1 VNGGNGPA
9 LSLWYRF
16 ICGVAYWGARILWGL
31 RVEGRENIP
40 PHGAAVVACNHRSL
54 LDPPI
59 VGCTLGRE
67 AGFLA
72 KRELFESPLVAA
84 LVRSLNSIPIDRSRL
99 SREKMGELA
108 DWLDTG
114 RLLVMF
120 PEGTRSKTG
129 ELGRPKPGIGVLLA
143 RKPVPVIPAWLEG
156 TDSPFRN
163 LFRRGR
169 MRIVYGVPH
178 AIPEE
183 AGPSEPRARA
193 RAITEVVMDHI
204 RALQEEMASP
214 GEAGSRP
221 AVATRDE
228 AAGSVNPREG

>member
-1 VNGGNGPA
+1 M
-9 LSLWYRF
+9 SLWYRF
-16 ICGVAYWGARILWGL
+16 IRDLAYWVARIVWGL

-40 PHGAAVVACNHRSL
+40 PDGAAVVACNHRSL
-54 LDPPI
+54 LDPPV
-59 VGCTLGRE
+59 VGCTLPRE
-67 AGFLA
+67 TGFVA
-72 KRELFESPLVAA
+72 KRELFEVPIVSA

-99 SREKMGELA
+99 SRDKMDELA
-108 DWLDTG
+108 EWLDTG
-114 RLLVMF
+114 KLLVMF
-120 PEGTRSKTG
+120 SEGTRSKTG
-129 ELGRPKPGIGVLLA
+129 KLGRPKAGIGVLLA
-143 RKPVPVIPAWLEG
+143 SRPVPVIPAWVEG

-183 AGPSEPRARA
+183 AEPSEPRARA

-204 RALQEEMASP
+204 RALQEEIASS

-228 AAGSVNPREG
+228 AAGSVNSREG

>member
-1 VNGGNGPA
+1 

-16 ICGVAYWGARILWGL
+16 IRDLAYWVARIVWGL

-40 PHGAAVVACNHRSL
+40 PDGAAVVACNHRSL
-54 LDPPI
+54 LDPPV
-59 VGCTLGRE
+59 VGCTLPRE
-67 AGFLA
+67 TGFVA
-72 KRELFESPLVAA
+72 KRELFEVPIVSA

-99 SREKMGELA
+99 SRDKMDELA
-108 DWLDTG
+108 EWLDTG
-114 RLLVMF
+114 KLLVMF

-129 ELGRPKPGIGVLLA
+129 KLGRPKAGIGVLLA
-143 RKPVPVIPAWLEG
+143 SRPVPVIPAWVEG

-183 AGPSEPRARA
+183 VGSSEPRARA
-193 RAITEVVMDHI
+193 RAIADVVMSHI
-204 RALQEEMASP
+204 RALQEEIASP